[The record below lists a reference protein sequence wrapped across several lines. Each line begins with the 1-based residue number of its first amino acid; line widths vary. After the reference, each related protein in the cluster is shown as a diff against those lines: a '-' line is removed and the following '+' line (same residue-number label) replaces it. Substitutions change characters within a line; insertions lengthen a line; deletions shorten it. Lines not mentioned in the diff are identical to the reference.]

1 MHALLLIEIFNYR
14 SIFAGERL
22 EALFTAGIRQATPI
36 ENKSAAMTGFILRC
50 SLMKRETENA
60 QSERL
65 GLTGQSLQFL
75 RGQHAL
81 ERSHQRRQF
90 NRQRNVM
97 QKPSQILHGERHALQ
112 KVLFAFVKST
122 KSVSSEGL
130 QDAHIHVRVVMPHE
144 CFAIDFYV

>member
-60 QSERL
+60 QRERL
-65 GLTGQSLQFL
+65 GLTRQSLQFF

-81 ERSHQRRQF
+81 GRSQQRREF
-90 NRQRNVM
+90 DGQRDMM
-97 QKPSQILHGERHALQ
+97 QKPAQILHSERHALQ
-112 KVLFAFVKST
+112 
-122 KSVSSEGL
+122 
-130 QDAHIHVRVVMPHE
+130 
-144 CFAIDFYV
+144 